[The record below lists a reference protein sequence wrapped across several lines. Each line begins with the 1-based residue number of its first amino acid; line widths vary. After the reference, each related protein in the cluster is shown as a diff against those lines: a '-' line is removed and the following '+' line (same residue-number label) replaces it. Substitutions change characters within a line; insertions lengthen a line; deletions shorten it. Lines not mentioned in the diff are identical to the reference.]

1 LSADQRRIGIHLV
14 VVELWD
20 GCGIFQTHERW
31 TLMRPGGPDVA
42 SHTIFTEPQPLAET
56 IPGRLGV
63 DDLRAEEGEVSG
75 LKLFHTT
82 TSGAT
87 EVAPCLA
94 ETEADVQGLVETH
107 METLLG
113 VRFLASEYSTGPV
126 HGGRIDSLGLDEN
139 GSPVIV
145 EYKRGVDSGV
155 INQGLFYLSW
165 LMDHRAEFEHLV
177 RDRLGGAVAAQV
189 LWKGPRLICVAGDF
203 TRYDVHAVRE
213 HRRSIDLV
221 RYRLF
226 GNDLLGLQTVASVSG
241 RSPSTRRVRRQSVTR
256 AGDSGQSKA
265 ALFELGQALDET
277 LLGLGDGVKCV
288 QRQTYRAY
296 QRLRNFACVCPP
308 QRTKL
313 VVYLKADPKEV
324 GLVPGFTRDVTG
336 LGHHGTGDLEVQLRT
351 LRDLERA
358 QDLFRMSY
366 AAA

>member
-1 LSADQRRIGIHLV
+1 MSN
-14 VVELWD
+14 
-20 GCGIFQTHERW
+20 
-31 TLMRPGGPDVA
+31 
-42 SHTIFTEPQPLAET
+42 
-56 IPGRLGV
+56 
-63 DDLRAEEGEVSG
+63 
-75 LKLFHTT
+75 LKLYSTN
-82 TSGAT
+82 GGVT
-87 EVAPCLA
+87 EVAPRLA
-94 ETEADVQGLVETH
+94 EFEADVQSLVEAN
-107 METLLG
+107 MEALLG

-165 LMDHRAEFEHLV
+165 LMDHRAEFERLA
-177 RDRLGGAVAAQV
+177 RDRLGATAAAQV
-189 LWKGPRLICVAGDF
+189 LWSGPRLICVAGDF

-226 GNDLLGLQTVASVSG
+226 GNDLLGLETVASVSG
-241 RSPSTRRVRRQSVTR
+241 RSPVTRRVRRQGT
-256 AGDSGQSKA
+256 GPGGGGHGT
-265 ALFELGQALDET
+265 ALVELAQAVDES
-277 LLGLGDGVKCV
+277 LLGLGDGVNYV
-288 QRQTYRAY
+288 QRKMYRAY

-313 VVYLKADPKEV
+313 LVYLKVDPKQV
-324 GLVPGFTRDVTG
+324 DLVPGFTRDVTG

-351 LRDLERA
+351 LRDVERA